1 MVSPIPSRFNCASGL
16 IYSAKMRN
24 GLAGVLSRN
33 LGSSCGAFGACCGF
47 GFTGFA
53 DIPASNAIGRT
64 AFIVSS
70 TARRGNA
77 TTLNR
82 VELGTLHST
91 TYLWLCAV
99 LASLRFKRA
108 AMTYKGRRSTV
119 QAFLVL
125 FWFYAPPLLAQAPEG
140 PLPPPPPGTQI
151 QPTPPEALTKISAR
165 VTLVNTPVT
174 VRDSNGGM
182 IHDLDEQDF
191 VVTDNGIP
199 QKITHFDVGGDPIS
213 LLVLVETSSRM
224 DPFLA
229 QLRKT
234 GILFSEQ
241 VMGPEAEAAVIG
253 FDNYVKIMQGFTR
266 SHDAI
271 EAALSGLKTDESGI
285 HLFDAMAAG
294 VEMLSGRRISTKESP
309 VPGRRVLLILSE
321 ALDSGSDSPLGE
333 VLRRAQLENITIF
346 SIGLSTTRAELQAK
360 PRGNAP
366 VPITPPGTYGMPGPP
381 GTVPTPGAGNN
392 SGLDLIALAQVLV
405 EHTKSA
411 ATQRSLEV
419 GAAATGG
426 GYYATYKGRSIEN
439 AID

>member
-1 MVSPIPSRFNCASGL
+1 MSYLAARSP
-16 IYSAKMRN
+16 
-24 GLAGVLSRN
+24 VL
-33 LGSSCGAFGACCGF
+33 
-47 GFTGFA
+47 
-53 DIPASNAIGRT
+53 
-64 AFIVSS
+64 
-70 TARRGNA
+70 
-77 TTLNR
+77 
-82 VELGTLHST
+82 
-91 TYLWLCAV
+91 
-99 LASLRFKRA
+99 
-108 AMTYKGRRSTV
+108 
-119 QAFLVL
+119 AFLVL
-125 FWFYAPPLLAQAPEG
+125 SCFTTARALLAQAPEG
-140 PLPPPPPGTQI
+140 PLPPPPGTQI
-151 QPTPPEALTKISAR
+151 QPTPPDALTKISAR
-165 VTLVNTPVT
+165 VTLVNTAVT

-182 IHDLDEQDF
+182 IHDLDEGDF
-191 VVTDNGIP
+191 VITDNGVP
-199 QKITHFDVGGDPIS
+199 QKIIHFDVGGDPIS
-213 LLVLVETSSRM
+213 LVVLVETSSRI
-224 DPFLA
+224 DPFLP

-253 FDNYVKIMQGFTR
+253 FDNSVKILRGFTR

-271 EAALSGLKTDESGI
+271 EAAFSALDTDESGL

-294 VEMLSGRRISTKESP
+294 VEMLSGRGISTKESP

-321 ALDSGSDSPLGE
+321 ALDTGSNSTLGE

-346 SIGLSTTRAELQAK
+346 SVGLSTTRAELQGK

-366 VPITPPGTYGMPGPP
+366 VAITPPGTYGMPGPP

-426 GYYATYKGRSIEN
+426 GYYSTYKGRSIEN
-439 AID
+439 AIDEIGGELHSQYMISYVPKSRYDQPADVGYHQISVSLVADKSQGKKVTTRPGYYIPPPAS